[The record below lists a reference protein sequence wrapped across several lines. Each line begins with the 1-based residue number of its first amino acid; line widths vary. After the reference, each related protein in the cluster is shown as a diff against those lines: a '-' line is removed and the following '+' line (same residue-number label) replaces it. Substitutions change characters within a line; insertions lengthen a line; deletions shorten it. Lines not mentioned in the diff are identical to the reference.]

1 MVMEQR
7 IGTRW
12 GEPSFGMIGQIGTA
26 PAKVV
31 ATGWHA
37 AWLSTDEFDPCS
49 AWAEPVSRIR
59 KKERVRT

>member
-1 MVMEQR
+1 MEQR
-7 IGTRW
+7 IATQW
-12 GEPSFGMIGQIGTA
+12 GEPSFGMIGQIAIA

-37 AWLSTDEFDPCS
+37 AWLSSDQLDPCS
-49 AWAEPVSRIR
+49 AWAEPVRHIW